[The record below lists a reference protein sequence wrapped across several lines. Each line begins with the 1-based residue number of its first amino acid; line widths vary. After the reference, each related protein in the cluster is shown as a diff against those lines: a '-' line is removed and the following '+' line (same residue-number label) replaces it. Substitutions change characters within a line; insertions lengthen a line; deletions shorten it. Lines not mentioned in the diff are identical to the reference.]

1 MLESFFPY
9 IYTHIHRICFLT
21 IGCVLLKLRN
31 EYACSVSFGLFSFDW
46 GTHTHTH
53 RYIQHHTRTHAHKNA
68 RAHTRTHTPRLAAP
82 WRLNTGS
89 GGGLR

>member
-53 RYIQHHTRTHAHKNA
+53 RYIHTSYTHTRTQERA
-68 RAHTRTHTPRLAAP
+68 RAHAHTHTSPCGPLAA
-82 WRLNTGS
+82 
-89 GGGLR
+89 